1 MPEEPNLLY
10 SVINTMLRDKYKSL
24 NELCEDLAWQEEEIK
39 EILEPAGF
47 QYNPIGNR
55 FVKA

>member
-1 MPEEPNLLY
+1 MPEEPNLLF

-24 NELCEDLAWQEEEIK
+24 DDLCEDLAWERSEIL

-47 QYNPIGNR
+47 EYNAIGNR
-55 FVKA
+55 FVRK